1 MSTLSIEVDSSPS
14 QLLSVINHLRCAERE
29 T

>member
-1 MSTLSIEVDSSPS
+1 MSTLSIAVDSSPS
-14 QLLSVINHLRCAERE
+14 QLLSAINNLRSAERE